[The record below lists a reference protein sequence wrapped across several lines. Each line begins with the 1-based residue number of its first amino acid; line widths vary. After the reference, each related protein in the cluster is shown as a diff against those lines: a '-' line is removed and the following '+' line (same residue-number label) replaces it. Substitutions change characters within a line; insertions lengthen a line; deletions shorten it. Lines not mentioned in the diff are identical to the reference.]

1 MKIQISNFRILNST
15 MNRLLFGAAFFTLH
29 SSLFTL
35 LASAQP
41 AIPRDA
47 ALEAKVEKTL
57 ARMTLDEKI
66 GQMLELNLDV
76 MGKMTVENAQID
88 REKVRSVLQQY
99 GRSDAE
105 VKEMLKMTDQEII
118 DKLGAFPVDI
128 YKGDTKRVW
137 QLNETMLDTL
147 ISKWKVGSILN
158 APGTRAPSVDQWQ
171 KWIRLIQEKSMKY
184 LGIPDIYGLDHN
196 HGVTY
201 TAGGTLFPQPI
212 NMGATFNTE
221 LVKTGAEITAYE
233 SRAANCPWVYNP
245 VVDLSRDPRW
255 PRVYESFG
263 EDAIVNAKMV
273 AAEIRGYQGD
283 DNNHIDRFH
292 VGTSTK
298 HYFAYG
304 APWTGKDRTP
314 AYLSPQMIREKYF
327 EPFKAAALAGTLTMM
342 VNSASVNGVPLHASY
357 EYLTKWLKEDLLW
370 DGFLVTDWA
379 DINNLFSREHVAKDK
394 KDAIRIAIKAGIDM
408 SMDPYSVE
416 FCILLKELVN
426 EGKVKM
432 SRIDDAVRRI
442 LRAKYRLGLFDEPN
456 TGGKGFEK
464 FGSDEFAAA
473 SLLAAEESIVL
484 LKNEDGILP
493 LKGNHN
499 SPLGMPLATKGTQ
512 EFSTLNSQ
520 FKKLLLTG
528 PNANQMRCLHGGW
541 SYTWQGSK
549 AEDLSEKYKTIY
561 EALCNKYGKDNIILE
576 QGVTY
581 DENKAYYDENEPEID
596 KAVAAAAQADIII
609 ACIGENS
616 YTETPGNLTDLW
628 LSENQRNLV
637 KALAK
642 TGKPIIL
649 VLNEGRPRLIADI
662 EPLAKAVIDI
672 LIPGNYGGDALAN
685 LLAGD
690 ANFSGKMPYTYPREI
705 NSLNTYDYKVSE
717 EVGTMAGAY
726 NYDAKVSLQWPFG
739 YGLSYTTY
747 EYSNLKVDKASFTAD
762 DILTVTVDVK
772 NTGSRAGKEAVLLY
786 SSDLV
791 ASIVP
796 DNKRLRDF
804 TKISLEPGE
813 TKTVTFQL
821 PAKALAFVGADGKWT
836 LEEGDFLLKVGNQQI
851 GTACTKTKVWDTPNI

>member
-1 MKIQISNFRILNST
+1 MRYLLST
-15 MNRLLFGAAFFTLH
+15 VVLMLTAMPV
-29 SSLFTL
+29 
-35 LASAQP
+35 SAQF

-47 ALEAKVEKTL
+47 KLEAKVEKTL
-57 ARMTLDEKI
+57 GKMTLDEKI
-66 GQMLELNLDV
+66 GQMLQLNLDI
-76 MGKMTVENAQID
+76 MGK
-88 REKVRSVLQQY
+88 Y
-99 GRSDAE
+99 DAS
-105 VKEMLKMTDQEII
+105 
-118 DKLGAFPVDI
+118 
-128 YKGDTKRVW
+128 RVW
-137 QLNETMLDTL
+137 QLNETMLDTC

-158 APGTRAPSVDQWQ
+158 APGTRAATVAQWQ
-171 KWIRLIQEKSMKY
+171 EWIELIQKKSMKY

-201 TAGGTLFPQPI
+201 TQGGTLFPQPI
-212 NMGATFNTE
+212 NIGASFNTE
-221 LVKTGAEITAYE
+221 LARIGAEITAYE
-233 SRAANCPWVYNP
+233 SRAANCPWVFNP

-255 PRVYESFG
+255 PRVWESFG
-263 EDAIVNAKMV
+263 EDAVVNSKMV
-273 AAEIRGYQGD
+273 VAEIKGYQGD
-283 DNNHIDRFH
+283 DPNHIDQYH

-327 EPFKAAALAGTLTMM
+327 EPFKQAALAGTLTMM
-342 VNSASVNGVPLHASY
+342 VNSGSINGVPVHASY
-357 EYLTKWLKEDLLW
+357 EYLTKWLKEDLQW

-394 KDAIRIAIKAGIDM
+394 KDAIRIAINAGIDM
-408 SMDPYSVE
+408 SMDPYSVD
-416 FCILLKELVN
+416 FCVLLKELVN

-442 LRAKYRLGLFDEPN
+442 LRAKYRLGLFDKPN
-456 TGGKGFEK
+456 TGGKGYEK
-464 FGSDEFAAA
+464 FGSDEHAQKA
-473 SLLAAEESIVL
+473 LQAAEESEVL
-484 LKNEDGILP
+484 LKNEGNILP
-493 LKGNHN
+493 LDKG
-499 SPLGMPLATKGTQ
+499 
-512 EFSTLNSQ
+512 
-520 FKKLLLTG
+520 KKILLTG

-541 SYTWQGSK
+541 SYTWQGSN
-549 AEDLSEKYKTIY
+549 AEDLAEKYNTIY
-561 EALCNKYGKDNIILE
+561 EALCNKYGKDHIILE

-581 DENKAYYDENEPEID
+581 KERGRYHEENEPQIQ
-596 KAVAAAAQADIII
+596 KAVNAAAQADVII

-616 YTETPGNLTDLW
+616 YTETPGNLSDLW
-628 LSENQRNLV
+628 LSKNQRDLV

-662 EPLAKAVIDI
+662 EPLAKAVVDI

-690 ANFSGKMPYTYPREI
+690 TNFSGKMPYTYPREI

-717 EVGTMAGAY
+717 AVGTMAGAY

-739 YGLSYTTY
+739 YGISYTTY
-747 EYSNLKVDKASFTAD
+747 EYSNLRVDKTSFTAN

-796 DNKRLRDF
+796 DNRRLRDF
-804 TKISLEPGE
+804 TKIALEPGE

-821 PAKALAFVGADGKWT
+821 PAKNLAFVGADGRWT
-836 LEEGDFLLKVGNQQI
+836 LEEGDFLLRI
-851 GTACTKTKVWDTPNI
+851 GRLTVPTVCRETKIWDTPNI

>member
-1 MKIQISNFRILNST
+1 MKKRTLTSFIVSCAVGVT
-15 MNRLLFGAAFFTLH
+15 MAQ
-29 SSLFTL
+29 SSVT
-35 LASAQP
+35 P
-41 AIPRDA
+41 AIPRDVK
-47 ALEAKVEKTL
+47 LEAKIEKTL
-57 ARMTLDEKI
+57 KKMTLDEKI

-76 MGKMTVENAQID
+76 MGKMTIENAKVD
-88 REKVRSVLQQY
+88 REKVRSVMQQY
-99 GRSDAE
+99 GRPEGETEA
-105 VKEMLKMTDQEII
+105 MLKMSDQEII
-118 DKLGAFPVDI
+118 DKLGGFPVDI
-128 YKGDTKRVW
+128 YSGDTKRVW
-137 QLNETMLDTL
+137 KLNETMLDTL

-171 KWIRLIQEKSMKY
+171 EWIELIQEKSMKY
-184 LGIPDIYGLDHN
+184 IGIPDIYGLDHN

-201 TAGGTLFPQPI
+201 TQGGTLFPQPI
-212 NMGATFNTE
+212 NLGASFNTD
-221 LVKTGAEITAYE
+221 LAFIGAEITAYE

-263 EDAIVNAKMV
+263 EDAILNSKMV
-273 AAEIRGYQGD
+273 VAEIKGYQGD
-283 DNNHIDRFH
+283 DPNHIDRFH

-342 VNSASVNGVPLHASY
+342 VNSASVNGVPVHASY
-357 EYLTKWLKEDLLW
+357 EYLTKWLKEDLGW
-370 DGFLVTDWA
+370 DGMLVTDWA
-379 DINNLFSREHVAKDK
+379 DINNLYTREKVAKDK
-394 KDAIRIAIKAGIDM
+394 KDAIRIAINAGIDM

-416 FCILLKELVN
+416 FCVLLKELVN
-426 EGKVKM
+426 EGKVPM

-442 LRAKYRLGLFDEPN
+442 LRVKYRLNLFAEPN

-464 FGSDEFAAA
+464 FGSDEFAAKA
-473 SLLAAEESIVL
+473 LQAAEESEIL
-484 LKNEDGILP
+484 LKNDGILP
-493 LKGNHN
+493 LVKG
-499 SPLGMPLATKGTQ
+499 
-512 EFSTLNSQ
+512 
-520 FKKLLLTG
+520 KKILLTG

-549 AEDLSEKYKTIY
+549 AEDLAEKYNTIY
-561 EALCNKYGKDNIILE
+561 EALCNKYGKENIILE

-581 DENKAYYDENEPEID
+581 KEDGAYYDENEPQIE
-596 KAVAAAAQADIII
+596 KAVAAAAKADVII
-609 ACIGENS
+609 AAIGENS
-616 YTETPGNLTDLW
+616 YTETPGNLSDLW

-637 KALAK
+637 KELAK

-662 EPLAKAVIDI
+662 EPLAKAVVNI

-690 ANFSGKMPYTYPREI
+690 ANFSAKMPYTYPREI

-739 YGLSYTTY
+739 YGISYTTY

-772 NTGSRAGKEAVLLY
+772 NIGSRAGKEAVLLY

-791 ASIVP
+791 ASVVP

-804 TKISLEPGE
+804 TKIALEPGE
-813 TKTVTFQL
+813 VKTVTFQL
-821 PAKALAFVGADGKWT
+821 PAKNLAFVGADGKWT
-836 LEEGDFLLKVGNQQI
+836 LEEGDFVLKVGNQTVP
-851 GTACTKTKVWDTPNI
+851 TACSQTKVWDEPNI

>member
-1 MKIQISNFRILNST
+1 MRH
-15 MNRLLFGAAFFTLH
+15 TLTTVV
-29 SSLFTL
+29 LMLTAVT
-35 LASAQP
+35 ASAQF

-47 ALEAKVEKTL
+47 KLEAKVEKTL
-57 ARMTLDEKI
+57 AKMTLDEKI

-76 MGKMTVENAQID
+76 MGKMKVENAKID

-99 GRSDAE
+99 GRSPEE
-105 VKEMLKMTDQEII
+105 VEKTLKMSDQEIL
-118 DKLGAFPVDI
+118 DKLGGYPVDI
-128 YKGDTKRVW
+128 YQGETKRVW
-137 QLNETMLDTL
+137 KLNETMLDTL

-158 APGTRAPSVDQWQ
+158 VPGTRAATVAQWQ
-171 KWIRLIQEKSMKY
+171 EWIQLIQKKSMKY
-184 LGIPDIYGLDHN
+184 LQIPDIYGLDHN

-201 TAGGTLFPQPI
+201 TQGGTLFPQPI
-212 NMGATFNTE
+212 NIGASFNTE
-221 LVKTGAEITAYE
+221 LARIGAEITAYE

-255 PRVYESFG
+255 PRVWESFG
-263 EDAIVNAKMV
+263 EDAIVNSKMV
-273 AAEIRGYQGD
+273 VAEIKGYQGD
-283 DNNHIDRFH
+283 DPNHIDQYH

-327 EPFKAAALAGTLTMM
+327 EPFKQAALAGTLTMM
-342 VNSASVNGVPLHASY
+342 VNSGSVNGVPVHASY
-357 EYLTKWLKEDLLW
+357 EYLTKWLKEDLQW

-394 KDAIRIAIKAGIDM
+394 KDAIRIAINAGIDM

-416 FCILLKELVN
+416 FCVLLKELVN

-442 LRAKYRLGLFDEPN
+442 LRAKYRLGLFDKPN
-456 TGGKGFEK
+456 TGGKGYEK
-464 FGSDEFAAA
+464 FGSDEHAAA
-473 SLLAAEESIVL
+473 ALQAAEESIVL
-484 LKNEDGILP
+484 LKNEGNLLP
-493 LKGNHN
+493 LTSH
-499 SPLGMPLATKGTQ
+499 P
-512 EFSTLNSQ
+512 STL
-520 FKKLLLTG
+520 KILLAG

-541 SYTWQGSK
+541 SYTWQGSR
-549 AEDLSEKYKTIY
+549 AEDLSEKYNTIY
-561 EALCNKYGKDNIILE
+561 EALCNKYGKENIILE

-581 DENKAYYDENEPEID
+581 NENGAYYDENEPQTD
-596 KAVAAAAQADIII
+596 KAVAAAAQADVII

-616 YTETPGNLTDLW
+616 YTETPGNLSDLW

-642 TGKPIIL
+642 TGKPIVL

-662 EPLAKAVIDI
+662 EPLAKAVVHI

-690 ANFSGKMPYTYPREI
+690 ANFSAKMPYTYPREI

-739 YGLSYTTY
+739 YGMSYTTY
-747 EYSNLKVDKASFTAD
+747 DYSNLKVDKASFTAD

-772 NTGSRAGKEAVLLY
+772 NTGTRAGKEAVLLY

-804 TKISLEPGE
+804 TKIELQPGE

-821 PAKALAFVGADGKWT
+821 PAKQLAFVGADGRWT
-836 LEEGDFLLKVGNQQI
+836 LEEGDFLLKVGRL
-851 GTACTKTKVWDTPNI
+851 TVPTVCRETKVWDTPNI

>member
-1 MKIQISNFRILNST
+1 MTKKN
-15 MNRLLFGAAFFTLH
+15 A
-29 SSLFTL
+29 L
-35 LASAQP
+35 LALLMVIATGMQAQKP

-47 ALEAKVEKTL
+47 ALEAKIEKTL
-57 ARMTLDEKI
+57 SKMTLDEKI

-76 MGKMTVENAQID
+76 MGKMTVENAKVD
-88 REKVRSVLQQY
+88 REKVRQVMQQF
-99 GRSDAE
+99 GAPKSQMDE
-105 VKEMLKMTDQEII
+105 VMSMTDQQII
-118 DKLGAFPVDI
+118 DRMGNYPVDI
-128 YKGDTKRVW
+128 YEGSTKRVW
-137 QLNETMLDTL
+137 KLNEMMLDTL

-158 APGTRAPSVDQWQ
+158 APGTRAATVAQWQ
-171 KWIRLIQEKSMKY
+171 EWIQLIQKKSMKY
-184 LGIPDIYGLDHN
+184 IGIPDIYGLDHN

-201 TAGGTLFPQPI
+201 TQGGTLFPQPI
-212 NMGATFNTE
+212 NLGASFNTE
-221 LVKTGAEITAYE
+221 LARTGAEITAYE

-245 VVDLSRDPRW
+245 VVDLGRDQRW
-255 PRVYESFG
+255 ARIWESFG
-263 EDAIVNAKMV
+263 EDAIVNSKMV
-273 AAEIRGYQGD
+273 VAEIKGYQGD
-283 DNNHIDRFH
+283 DPNHIDQYH

-314 AYLSPQMIREKYF
+314 AYLPIQILREKYF
-327 EPFKAAALAGTLTMM
+327 EPFKQAALAGTLTMM
-342 VNSASVNGVPLHASY
+342 VNSASINGVPVHASY
-357 EYLTKWLKEDLLW
+357 EYLTKWLKEDLQW
-370 DGFLVTDWA
+370 DGMLVTDWA
-379 DINNLFSREHVAKDK
+379 DINNLYSREHVAKDK
-394 KDAIRIAIKAGIDM
+394 KDAIRIAINAGIDM
-408 SMDPYSVE
+408 SMDPYSVD
-416 FCILLKELVN
+416 FCILLKELVQ
-426 EGKVKM
+426 EGKVSM

-442 LRAKYRLGLFDEPN
+442 LRVKYRLGLFENPN

-464 FGSDEFAAA
+464 FGSDEFAKK
-473 SLLAAEESIVL
+473 SLQAAEESEVL
-484 LKNEDGILP
+484 LKNEGNMLP
-493 LKGNHN
+493 LAKG
-499 SPLGMPLATKGTQ
+499 
-512 EFSTLNSQ
+512 
-520 FKKLLLTG
+520 KKILLTG

-549 AEDLSEKYKTIY
+549 AEDLSEKYNTIY

-581 DENKAYYDENEPEID
+581 NEDGAYYDENEPQIQ
-596 KAVAAAAQADIII
+596 KAVDAAKGADVII

-637 KALAK
+637 KELAK
-642 TGKPIIL
+642 TNKPIIL

-662 EPLAKAVIDI
+662 EPLAKAVVDI
-672 LIPGNYGGDALAN
+672 LIPGNYGADALVN

-690 ANFSGKMPYTYPREI
+690 ANFSAKMPYTYPREI

-739 YGLSYTTY
+739 FGMSYTTY
-747 EYSNLKVDKASFTAD
+747 EYANLKVDKSQFTAD

-786 SSDLV
+786 TSDLV
-791 ASIVP
+791 ASVVP

-804 TKISLEPGE
+804 TKIELQPGE

-821 PAKALAFVGADGKWT
+821 PAKNLAFVGADGRWT
-836 LEEGDFLLKVGNQQI
+836 LEEGDFVLKVGNQTV
-851 GTACTKTKVWDTPNI
+851 GTACTQTKVWDEPNI

>member
-1 MKIQISNFRILNST
+1 MKKTIMTMVLAGSLCGAWAQGST
-15 MNRLLFGAAFFTLH
+15 K
-29 SSLFTL
+29 
-35 LASAQP
+35 P

-47 ALEAKVEKTL
+47 ELEAKVEKTL
-57 ARMTLDEKI
+57 SKMTLDEKI

-76 MGKMTVENAQID
+76 LGNMKVENAKVD
-88 REKVRSVLQQY
+88 RDKVRSVLQQY
-99 GRSDAE
+99 GAPTKEVESLLKKSD
-105 VKEMLKMTDQEII
+105 KEII
-118 DKLGAFPVDI
+118 ERLGSYPVDI
-128 YKGDTKRVW
+128 YQGDTKRVW
-137 QLNETMLDTL
+137 QLNETMLDTI
-147 ISKWKVGSILN
+147 ISKYKVGSILN
-158 APGTRAPSVDQWQ
+158 APGTRAATVEQWRNWIGIIQ
-171 KWIRLIQEKSMKY
+171 KKSMKY
-184 LGIPDIYGLDHN
+184 IGIPDIYGLDHN

-201 TAGGTLFPQPI
+201 TQGGTLFPQPI
-212 NMGATFNTE
+212 NIGASFNTE
-221 LVKTGAEITAYE
+221 LAFRGAEITAYE
-233 SRAANCPWVYNP
+233 SRASNCPWVYNP

-263 EDAIVNAKMV
+263 EDAILNSKMV
-273 AAEIRGYQGD
+273 VAEIKGYQGE
-283 DNNHIDRFH
+283 DNNHIDRYH

-342 VNSASVNGVPLHASY
+342 VNSASINGVPVHASY
-357 EYLTKWLKEDLLW
+357 EYLTKWLKEDLQW

-379 DINNLFSREHVAKDK
+379 DINNLFSREKVAKDK
-394 KDAIRIAIKAGIDM
+394 KDAIRIAINAGIDM

-426 EGKVKM
+426 EGKVPM

-442 LRAKYRLGLFDEPN
+442 LRAKYRLGLFEEPN
-456 TGGKGFEK
+456 TGGKGYEK
-464 FGSDEFAAA
+464 FGGEEFAQAA
-473 SLLAAEESIVL
+473 LKAAEESEVL
-484 LKNEDGILP
+484 LKNEGNILP
-493 LKGNHN
+493 LAKG
-499 SPLGMPLATKGTQ
+499 
-512 EFSTLNSQ
+512 
-520 FKKLLLTG
+520 KKILLTG

-549 AEDLSEKYKTIY
+549 AEDLSEKYNTIY
-561 EALCNKYGKDNIILE
+561 KALCNKYGKENIILE

-581 DENKAYYDENEPEID
+581 NEEGAYYDENEPQID

-609 ACIGENS
+609 AAIGENS

-662 EPLAKAVIDI
+662 EPLAKAVVDI

-690 ANFSGKMPYTYPREI
+690 ANFSAKMPYTYPREI

-739 YGLSYTTY
+739 YGLSYTTF
-747 EYSNLKVDKASFTAD
+747 EYSNLRVDRTSFTAD
-762 DILTVTVDVK
+762 DMLNVTVDVK
-772 NTGSRAGKEAVLLY
+772 NTGNRAGKEAVLLY
-786 SSDLV
+786 TSDIV

-804 TKISLEPGE
+804 QKVSLEPGQQQ
-813 TKTVTFQL
+813 TVSFQL
-821 PAKALAFVGADGKWT
+821 PAKSMAFVGADGRWT
-836 LEEGDFLLKVGNQQI
+836 LEEGDFTLRVGRLTQDVK
-851 GTACTKTKVWDTPNI
+851 CTKTKVWDTPNI

>member
-1 MKIQISNFRILNST
+1 MMMVCTTVAVQ
-15 MNRLLFGAAFFTLH
+15 
-29 SSLFTL
+29 
-35 LASAQP
+35 AQQKP

-47 ALEAKVEKTL
+47 ALEAKIEKTL
-57 ARMTLDEKI
+57 AKMTLDEKI

-76 MGKMTVENAQID
+76 MGNMKVENAKID
-88 REKVRSVLQQY
+88 REKVRSVMQQY
-99 GRSDAE
+99 GASDSDI
-105 VKEMLKMTDQEII
+105 KKMLKMTDAEIL
-118 DKLGAFPVDI
+118 DKMGNHPIDI
-128 YKGDTKRVW
+128 YQGSTKRAW

-158 APGTRAPSVDQWQ
+158 APGTRAPSVEQWQ

-201 TAGGTLFPQPI
+201 TQGGTLFPQPI
-212 NMGATFNTE
+212 NIGASFNTD
-221 LVKTGAEITAYE
+221 LAFRGAEITAYE

-263 EDAIVNAKMV
+263 EDAIVNSKMV
-273 AAEIRGYQGD
+273 TAEIKGYQGE

-304 APWTGKDRTP
+304 APWSGKDRTP

-342 VNSASVNGVPLHASY
+342 VNSASINGVPVHASY
-357 EYLTKWLKEDLLW
+357 EYLTKWLKEDLQW

-379 DINNLFSREHVAKDK
+379 DINNLFSREKVAKDK
-394 KDAIRIAIKAGIDM
+394 KDAIRIAINAGIDM

-426 EGKVKM
+426 EGKVSM
-432 SRIDDAVRRI
+432 TRIDDAVRRI

-464 FGSDEFAAA
+464 FGSDEHAAA
-473 SLLAAEESIVL
+473 ALLAAEESEVL
-484 LKNEDGILP
+484 LKNEGNILP
-493 LKGNHN
+493 LAKG
-499 SPLGMPLATKGTQ
+499 
-512 EFSTLNSQ
+512 
-520 FKKLLLTG
+520 KKILLTG

-549 AEDLSEKYKTIY
+549 AEDLSEKYNTIY
-561 EALCNKYGKDNIILE
+561 EALCNKYGKENIILE

-581 DENKAYYDENEPEID
+581 NEDKAYYDENAPEID
-596 KAVAAAAQADIII
+596 KAVAAAAQADVII

-642 TGKPIIL
+642 TGKPVIL

-662 EPLAKAVIDI
+662 EPLAKAVVDI

-690 ANFSGKMPYTYPREI
+690 ANFSAKMPYTYPREI

-786 SSDLV
+786 SSDLI

-804 TKISLEPGE
+804 TKISLQPGE
-813 TKTVTFQL
+813 TKTVTFRL
-821 PAKALAFVGADGKWT
+821 PAKSLAFVGADGRWI
-836 LEEGDFLLKVGNQQI
+836 LEEGDFILKVGSQTVP
-851 GTACTKTKVWDTPNI
+851 TACSQTKIWDTPNI

>member
-1 MKIQISNFRILNST
+1 MICAAT
-15 MNRLLFGAAFFTLH
+15 MMQAQ
-29 SSLFTL
+29 
-35 LASAQP
+35 QP

-47 ALEAKVEKTL
+47 VLEAKIEKTL
-57 ARMTLDEKI
+57 AKMTLDEKI
-66 GQMLELNLDV
+66 GQMLELNLDII
-76 MGKMTVENAQID
+76 GKMTVENAKVD
-88 REKVRSVLQQY
+88 REKVRSVMQQY
-99 GRSDAE
+99 GRSEAE
-105 VKEMLKMTDQEII
+105 IKDLLKMTDQQII
-118 DKLGAFPVDI
+118 DKLGGFPVDI
-128 YKGDTKRVW
+128 YQGDTKRVW
-137 QLNETMLDTL
+137 KLNEQMLDTL

-158 APGTRAPSVDQWQ
+158 APGTKAPTVAQWQ
-171 KWIRLIQEKSMKY
+171 QWIQLIQKKSMKY

-201 TAGGTLFPQPI
+201 TQGGTLFPQPI
-212 NMGATFNTE
+212 NLGASFNTE
-221 LVKTGAEITAYE
+221 LARRGAEITAYE

-263 EDAIVNAKMV
+263 EDAIVNSKMV
-273 AAEIRGYQGD
+273 TAEIKGYQGD
-283 DNNHIDRFH
+283 DNNHIDQYH

-342 VNSASVNGVPLHASY
+342 VNSASVNGVPVHASY
-357 EYLTKWLKEDLLW
+357 EYLTKWLKEDLQW

-394 KDAIRIAIKAGIDM
+394 KDAIRIAINAGIDM

-416 FCILLKELVN
+416 FCILLKELVQ

-442 LRAKYRLGLFDEPN
+442 LRAKYRLGLFEKPN
-456 TGGKGFEK
+456 TGGKGFEE
-464 FGSDEFAAA
+464 FGSAEFAAA
-473 SLLAAEESIVL
+473 SLKAAEESEVL
-484 LKNEDGILP
+484 LKNEGNILP
-493 LKGNHN
+493 LAKG
-499 SPLGMPLATKGTQ
+499 
-512 EFSTLNSQ
+512 
-520 FKKLLLTG
+520 KKILLTG

-549 AEDLSEKYKTIY
+549 AEELSEKYNTIY
-561 EALCNKYGKDNIILE
+561 EALCNKYGKENIILE

-581 DENKAYYDENEPEID
+581 NENGAYYDENEPQID
-596 KAVAAAAQADIII
+596 KAVAAADKADVII

-616 YTETPGNLTDLW
+616 YTETPGNLNDLW
-628 LSENQRNLV
+628 LSANQRNLV

-642 TGKPIIL
+642 TGKPIVM

-662 EPLAKAVIDI
+662 EPLAKAVVDI

-690 ANFSGKMPYTYPREI
+690 ANFSAKMPYTYPREI

-739 YGLSYTTY
+739 YGISYTTY
-747 EYSNLKVDKASFTAD
+747 EYSNLKVDKKQFTAAD
-762 DILTVTVDVK
+762 VLTVSVDVK
-772 NTGSRAGKEAVLLY
+772 NTGAKAGKEAVLLY

-804 TKISLEPGE
+804 TKIELQPGE
-813 TKTVTFQL
+813 VKTVTFQL
-821 PAKALAFVGADGKWT
+821 PAKNLAFVGADGKWT
-836 LEEGDFLLKVGNQQI
+836 LEEGDFILKVGNQTV
-851 GTACTKTKVWDTPNI
+851 GTACTQTKIWDEPNI

>member
-1 MKIQISNFRILNST
+1 MKSLLLTT
-15 MNRLLFGAAFFTLH
+15 MFLGCTMVAAQ
-29 SSLFTL
+29 
-35 LASAQP
+35 AQKP

-57 ARMTLDEKI
+57 AKMTLDEKI
-66 GQMLELNLDV
+66 GQMLELNIDV
-76 MGKMTVENAQID
+76 MGNMRVENAKVD
-88 REKVRSVLQQY
+88 REKLRSVLQQY
-99 GRSDAE
+99 GTGQAE
-105 VKEMLKMTDQEII
+105 LEKLLKMTDEQII
-118 DKLGAFPVDI
+118 DRLGSYPIDI
-128 YKGDTKRVW
+128 YQGETKRVW
-137 QLNETMLDTL
+137 KLNETMLDTL

-158 APGTRAPSVDQWQ
+158 APGTRAPSVEQWQ
-171 KWIRLIQEKSMKY
+171 NWIRLIQEKSMKY

-201 TAGGTLFPQPI
+201 TQGGTLFPQPI
-212 NMGATFNTE
+212 NMGATFNTD
-221 LVKTGAEITAYE
+221 LVRIGAEITAYE

-263 EDAIVNAKMV
+263 EDAILNSKMV
-273 AAEIRGYQGD
+273 VAEIQGYQGND
-283 DNNHIDRFH
+283 PNHIDRYH

-327 EPFKAAALAGTLTMM
+327 EPFKEAALAGTLTMM

-357 EYLTKWLKEDLLW
+357 EYLTKWLKEDLQW

-379 DINNLFSREHVAKDK
+379 DINNLYSREKVAKDK
-394 KDAIRIAIKAGIDM
+394 KDAIRIAINAGIDM
-408 SMDPYSVE
+408 SMDPYNVE

-426 EGKVKM
+426 EGKVPM

-464 FGSDEFAAA
+464 FGCDEFAQA
-473 SLLAAEESIVL
+473 SLKAAEESEVL
-484 LKNEDGILP
+484 LKNEGNILP
-493 LKGNHN
+493 LKPANR
-499 SPLGMPLATKGTQ
+499 KI
-512 EFSTLNSQ
+512 
-520 FKKLLLTG
+520 LLTG

-549 AEDLSEKYKTIY
+549 AEDLSEKYNTIY
-561 EALCNKYGKDNIILE
+561 EALCNKYGKENIILE

-581 DENKAYYDENEPEID
+581 DEGKAYYDENEPQID
-596 KAVAAAAQADIII
+596 KAVKAAAGADVII

-616 YTETPGNLTDLW
+616 YTETPGNLNDLW
-628 LSENQRNLV
+628 LSKNQRNLV
-637 KALAK
+637 KELAK
-642 TGKPIIL
+642 TGKPVIL

-672 LIPGNYGGDALAN
+672 LIPGNYGADALAN

-690 ANFSGKMPYTYPREI
+690 ANFSAKMPYTYPREI

-739 YGLSYTTY
+739 FGLSYTTY
-747 EYSNLKVDKASFTAD
+747 EYSNLKVDKKNFTAND
-762 DILTVTVDVK
+762 VLTVTVDVK
-772 NTGSRAGKEAVLLY
+772 NTGARAGKEAVLLY
-786 SSDLV
+786 SSDIV
-791 ASIVP
+791 ASVVP

-804 TKISLEPGE
+804 TKIELQPGE

-821 PAKALAFVGADGKWT
+821 PASKLAFVGADGRWT
-836 LEEGDFLLKVGNQQI
+836 LEEGDFVLKAGNLTV
-851 GTACTKTKVWDTPNI
+851 GTACTATKIWDEPNI

>member
-1 MKIQISNFRILNST
+1 MKRN
-15 MNRLLFGAAFFTLH
+15 LLLVVLGLIVANAF
-29 SSLFTL
+29 
-35 LASAQP
+35 AQKP

-47 ALEAKVEKTL
+47 ALEAKIEKTL
-57 ARMTLDEKI
+57 AKMTLDEKI

-76 MGKMTVENAQID
+76 MGNMKVKNAKVD

-99 GRSDAE
+99 GRSDSEIDAM
-105 VKEMLKMTDQEII
+105 VKMTDQEII
-118 DKLGAFPVDI
+118 DKLGNFPIDI
-128 YKGDTKRVW
+128 YQGETQREW
-137 QLNETMLDTL
+137 QLNEAMLDTL

-158 APGTRAPSVDQWQ
+158 APGTRAPSVEQWQ

-201 TAGGTLFPQPI
+201 TQGGTLFPQPI
-212 NMGATFNTE
+212 NLGATFNTD
-221 LVKTGAEITAYE
+221 LAFRGAEITAYE

-273 AAEIRGYQGD
+273 AAEIKGYQGE

-314 AYLSPQMIREKYF
+314 AYLNPAIIREKYF

-357 EYLTKWLKEDLLW
+357 EYLTKWLKEDLQW

-379 DINNLFSREHVAKDK
+379 DINNLFSREKVAKDK
-394 KDAIRIAIKAGIDM
+394 KDAIRIAINAGIDM

-432 SRIDDAVRRI
+432 ERIDDAVRRI

-464 FGSDEFAAA
+464 FGCDEFAKA
-473 SLLAAEESIVL
+473 SLLAAEESMVL
-484 LKNEDGILP
+484 LKNEGNILP
-493 LKGNHN
+493 LAKG
-499 SPLGMPLATKGTQ
+499 
-512 EFSTLNSQ
+512 
-520 FKKLLLTG
+520 KKILLTG

-549 AEDLSEKYKTIY
+549 AEDLSEKYNTIY
-561 EALCNKYGKDNIILE
+561 EALCNKYGKENIILE

-581 DENKAYYDENEPEID
+581 NENGAYYDENAPEID
-596 KAVAAAAQADIII
+596 KAVAAAAKADMII
-609 ACIGENS
+609 AVIGENS

-637 KALAK
+637 KELAK

-662 EPLAKAVIDI
+662 EPLAKAVVDI

-690 ANFSGKMPYTYPREI
+690 TNFSGKMPYTYPREI

-739 YGLSYTTY
+739 YGLSYTTF
-747 EYSNLKVDKASFTAD
+747 EYSNLKVDKAQFTAD
-762 DILTVTVDVK
+762 DILTVSVDVK
-772 NTGSRAGKEAVLLY
+772 NTGSKAGKEAVLLY
-786 SSDLV
+786 SSDLI

-821 PAKALAFVGADGKWT
+821 PAKKLAFVGACGKWT
-836 LEEGDFLLKVGNQQI
+836 LEEGDFILKVGNQTVP
-851 GTACTKTKVWDTPNI
+851 TACTQTKIWDEPNI

>member
-1 MKIQISNFRILNST
+1 MKRSF
-15 MNRLLFGAAFFTLH
+15 LFFVLGLIVT
-29 SSLFTL
+29 S
-35 LASAQP
+35 ASAQKP

-47 ALEAKVEKTL
+47 ALEAKIEKTL
-57 ARMTLDEKI
+57 SKMTLDEKI

-76 MGKMTVENAQID
+76 MGKMTVENAKVD

-105 VKEMLKMTDQEII
+105 IDAMVKMTDQEII
-118 DKLGAFPVDI
+118 DKLGSFPVDI
-128 YKGDTKRVW
+128 YKGETKRVW
-137 QLNETMLDTL
+137 KLNEAMLDTL

-158 APGTRAPSVDQWQ
+158 APGSSAATMDQWQ
-171 KWIRLIQEKSMKY
+171 QWIRQIQAKSMKY

-201 TAGGTLFPQPI
+201 TQGGTLFPQPI
-212 NMGATFNTE
+212 NLGASFNTE
-221 LVKTGAEITAYE
+221 LAFRGAEITAYE

-273 AAEIRGYQGD
+273 AAEIKGYQGE

-314 AYLSPQMIREKYF
+314 AYLAPQMIREKYF

-342 VNSASVNGVPLHASY
+342 VNSASINGVPVHASY
-357 EYLTKWLKEDLLW
+357 EYLTKWLKEDLQW

-379 DINNLFSREHVAKDK
+379 DINNLYSREKVAKDK
-394 KDAIRIAIKAGIDM
+394 KDAIRIAINAGIDM

-426 EGKVKM
+426 EGKVPM
-432 SRIDDAVRRI
+432 TRIDDAVRRI

-464 FGSDEFAAA
+464 FGSEEFAQA
-473 SLLAAEESIVL
+473 SLKAAEESEVL
-484 LKNEDGILP
+484 LKNESILP
-493 LKGNHN
+493 LAKG
-499 SPLGMPLATKGTQ
+499 
-512 EFSTLNSQ
+512 
-520 FKKLLLTG
+520 KKILLTG
-528 PNANQMRCLHGGW
+528 PSANQMRCLHGGW
-541 SYTWQGSK
+541 SYTWQGSR
-549 AEDLSEKYKTIY
+549 AENLAEKYNTIY
-561 EALCNKYGKDNIILE
+561 EALCNKYGKENVILE

-581 DENKAYYDENEPEID
+581 NENGAYYDENEPEID
-596 KAVAAAAQADIII
+596 KAVAAAAKADVII
-609 ACIGENS
+609 AAIGENS

-662 EPLAKAVIDI
+662 EPLAKAVVDI

-690 ANFSGKMPYTYPREI
+690 ANFSAKLPYTYPREI

-739 YGLSYTTY
+739 YGLSYTTF
-747 EYSNLKVDKASFTAD
+747 EYSNLKVDKAQFTAD
-762 DILTVTVDVK
+762 DILTVSVDVK
-772 NTGSRAGKEAVLLY
+772 NTGSCAGKEAVLLY
-786 SSDLV
+786 SSDLI

-804 TKISLEPGE
+804 TKISLSAGE
-813 TKTVTFQL
+813 TKTVTFKL
-821 PAKALAFVGADGKWT
+821 PANKLAFVGADGRWT
-836 LEEGDFLLKVGNQQI
+836 LEEGDFILKIGNQ
-851 GTACTKTKVWDTPNI
+851 TVPTVCTQTKIWDEPNI

>member
-1 MKIQISNFRILNST
+1 MKKTILT
-15 MNRLLFGAAFFTLH
+15 FAVVCAAVGVQ
-29 SSLFTL
+29 
-35 LASAQP
+35 AQKT
-41 AIPRDA
+41 AIPRNA
-47 ALEAKVEKTL
+47 ALEAKIEKTL
-57 ARMTLDEKI
+57 AKMTLDEKI

-76 MGKMTVENAQID
+76 MGKMTVENAKVD

-105 VKEMLKMTDQEII
+105 VKEMLKLTDQQII
-118 DKLGAFPVDI
+118 DKLGGFPVDI
-128 YKGDTKRVW
+128 YQGDTKRVW

-158 APGTRAPSVDQWQ
+158 APGTRASSVEQWQ
-171 KWIRLIQEKSMKY
+171 KWIQLIQKKSMKY

-201 TAGGTLFPQPI
+201 TQGGTLFPQPI
-212 NMGATFNTE
+212 NLGASFNTE
-221 LVKTGAEITAYE
+221 LARRGAEITAYE

-255 PRVYESFG
+255 PRMYESFG
-263 EDAIVNAKMV
+263 EDAIVNSKMV
-273 AAEIRGYQGD
+273 VAEIRGYQGD
-283 DNNHIDRFH
+283 DNNHIDQYH

-327 EPFKAAALAGTLTMM
+327 EPFKQAALAGTLTMM

-357 EYLTKWLKEDLLW
+357 EYMTKWLKEDLGW

-394 KDAIRIAIKAGIDM
+394 KDAIRIAINAGIDM

-416 FCILLKELVN
+416 FCVLLKELVQ

-442 LRAKYRLGLFDEPN
+442 LRAKYRLGLFEKPN
-456 TGGKGFEK
+456 TGGKGYEK
-464 FGSDEFAAA
+464 FGSEEFAKA
-473 SLLAAEESIVL
+473 SLKAAEESEVL
-484 LKNEDGILP
+484 LKNEGNILP
-493 LKGNHN
+493 LAKG
-499 SPLGMPLATKGTQ
+499 
-512 EFSTLNSQ
+512 
-520 FKKLLLTG
+520 KKILLTG

-549 AEDLSEKYKTIY
+549 AEDLSEKYNTIY
-561 EALCNKYGKDNIILE
+561 EALCNKYGKENIILE

-581 DENKAYYDENEPEID
+581 NEDGAYYDENEPQIQ
-596 KAVAAAAQADIII
+596 KAVDAAAKADVII

-616 YTETPGNLTDLW
+616 YTETPGNLSDLW
-628 LSENQRNLV
+628 LSKNQRDLV
-637 KALAK
+637 KELAK
-642 TGKPIIL
+642 TGKPIVM

-662 EPLAKAVIDI
+662 EPLAKAVVDI

-690 ANFSGKMPYTYPREI
+690 ANFSAKMPYTYPREI

-739 YGLSYTTY
+739 YGISYTTY
-747 EYSNLKVDKASFTAD
+747 EYSNLRVDKSKFTAAD
-762 DILTVTVDVK
+762 VLTVSVDVK
-772 NTGSRAGKEAVLLY
+772 NTGAKAGKEAVLLY

-804 TKISLEPGE
+804 TKIELQPGE
-813 TKTVTFQL
+813 VKTVTFQL
-821 PAKALAFVGADGKWT
+821 PAKNLAFVGANGKWT
-836 LEEGDFLLKVGNQQI
+836 LEEGDFILKIGNQTV
-851 GTACTKTKVWDTPNI
+851 GTACTQTKVWDEPNI

>member
-1 MKIQISNFRILNST
+1 MKKN
-15 MNRLLFGAAFFTLH
+15 LFIVA
-29 SSLFTL
+29 
-35 LASAQP
+35 LALVSISAQAQKP

-57 ARMTLDEKI
+57 SKMTLDEKI

-76 MGKMTVENAQID
+76 MGKMTVENAKVD

-99 GRSDAE
+99 GRADSEIDAM
-105 VKEMLKMTDQEII
+105 VKMTDQEII
-118 DKLGAFPVDI
+118 DKLGGFPVDI
-128 YKGDTKRVW
+128 YQGETKRIW
-137 QLNETMLDTL
+137 KINEAMLDTL

-158 APGTRAPSVDQWQ
+158 APGSSAASLDDWQ

-201 TAGGTLFPQPI
+201 TKGGTLFPQPI
-212 NMGATFNTE
+212 NMGATFNTD
-221 LVKTGAEITAYE
+221 LAFRGAEITAYE

-273 AAEIRGYQGD
+273 EAEIKGYQGE

-314 AYLSPQMIREKYF
+314 AYLSPQIIREKYF

-342 VNSASVNGVPLHASY
+342 VNSASVNGVPVHASY
-357 EYLTKWLKEDLLW
+357 EYLTKWLKEDLQW

-379 DINNLFSREHVAKDK
+379 DINNLYSREKVAKDK
-394 KDAIRIAIKAGIDM
+394 KDAIRIAINAGIDM

-432 SRIDDAVRRI
+432 ERIDDAVRRI

-464 FGSDEFAAA
+464 FGCDEFAKA
-473 SLLAAEESIVL
+473 SLLAAEESMVL
-484 LKNEDGILP
+484 LKNDNILP
-493 LKGNHN
+493 LAKG
-499 SPLGMPLATKGTQ
+499 
-512 EFSTLNSQ
+512 
-520 FKKLLLTG
+520 KKILLTG

-541 SYTWQGSK
+541 SYTWQGSR
-549 AEDLSEKYKTIY
+549 AEDQAEKYNTIY
-561 EALCNKYGKDNIILE
+561 EALCNKYGKENIILE

-581 DENKAYYDENEPEID
+581 NENGAYYDENAPEID
-596 KAVAAAAQADIII
+596 KAVAAAAKADIII
-609 ACIGENS
+609 AAIGENS

-637 KALAK
+637 TELAK

-662 EPLAKAVIDI
+662 EPLAKAVVDI

-690 ANFSGKMPYTYPREI
+690 ANFSAKMPYTYPREI

-739 YGLSYTTY
+739 YGLSYTTF
-747 EYSNLKVDKASFTAD
+747 EYSNLKVDKAQFTAD
-762 DILTVTVDVK
+762 DILTISVDVK
-772 NTGSRAGKEAVLLY
+772 NTGSKAGKEAVLLY
-786 SSDLV
+786 SSDLI
-791 ASIVP
+791 ASVVP

-804 TKISLEPGE
+804 TKIALEPGE

-821 PAKALAFVGADGKWT
+821 PAKKLAFVGACGKWT
-836 LEEGDFLLKVGNQQI
+836 LEEGDFILKVGNQTVP
-851 GTACTKTKVWDTPNI
+851 TACTQTKIWDEPNI